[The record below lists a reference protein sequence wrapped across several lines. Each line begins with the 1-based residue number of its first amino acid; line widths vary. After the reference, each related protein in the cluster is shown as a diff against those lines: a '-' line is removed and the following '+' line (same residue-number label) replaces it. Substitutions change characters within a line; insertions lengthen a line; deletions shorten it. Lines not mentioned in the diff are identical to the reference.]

1 VLKSKELSSR
11 WNMLVQRLVEPR
23 FCPQIWRLINIVEE
37 EGIWNIIAKATAAE
51 RRAVL
56 GVGALS
62 NELVG

>member
-1 VLKSKELSSR
+1 
-11 WNMLVQRLVEPR
+11 MLVQRLVEPR